1 MLTSGKKNK
10 VIDNISKVVNLQ
22 RAEEDKKKVE
32 Q

>member
-22 RAEEDKKKVE
+22 RAEEDKNKVE